1 MCIIGKTKAK
11 KNKKK
16 KVDTSVQVLAITIQ
30 VFAFKKIAKAHNTRM
45 LSFANKIFY
54 FAVCW

>member
-11 KNKKK
+11 KNKNK
-16 KVDTSVQVLAITIQ
+16 KVDTSVQVLAITIK
-30 VFAFKKIAKAHNTRM
+30 VFASKKISKAYNKRM
-45 LSFANKIFY
+45 FSFANKISY